1 MLNYFYNIFKPN
13 TKLGKVSFV
22 LAIYVMFWFFWYGF
36 LIFLEIFN
44 FSSPNKSI
52 DDFWVVFFHLYVY
65 LIIPLLSFRIPFFL
79 RKIFKW
85 NIIFMFFLHLIFFG
99 LFVLMLF
106 LYIYNNIQYSG
117 F

>member
-1 MLNYFYNIFKPN
+1 MLNYLYIFFKPN

-22 LAIYVMFWFFWYGF
+22 LFIYAILWFFWYGF

-44 FSSPNKSI
+44 FDYSNKPL
-52 DDFWVVFFHLYVY
+52 DDFWAVFFHLYIF

-85 NIIFMFFLHLIFFG
+85 NLILMFFLHLIFFS
-99 LFVLMLF
+99 LFVLILF
-106 LYIYNNIQYSG
+106 LYIFNNIQYSG